1 MVKTDLRL
9 YSQSFNSRICWSI
22 DHYIDTYYTS
32 LHFPSVLFLFFDFS
46 VNSLTD
52 LCLIAFFVF
61 FYSFYS
67 VRHLSD
73 NWFSFVR
80 PLSDNPRI
88 QTLRHY
94 KYQRCDSERTLHN
107 YTRYKPTARVVDW
120 ITILDEKRKEH
131 RFSDKNYLFFISFV
145 LTFTIRCRGSL
156 HTHSL

>member
-1 MVKTDLRL
+1 MVKTHLRL
-9 YSQSFNSRICWSI
+9 YSQSFNSQICWSI
-22 DHYIDTYYTS
+22 DHYINNYYIS
-32 LHFPSVLFLFFDFS
+32 LHFFFFLFDFS
-46 VNSLTD
+46 VNSLSD

-61 FYSFYS
+61 FCSFYS

-107 YTRYKPTARVVDW
+107 CTRYKPTARVVDW

>member
-9 YSQSFNSRICWSI
+9 YSQSFNSQICWSI
-22 DHYIDTYYTS
+22 DHYINNYYIS
-32 LHFPSVLFLFFDFS
+32 LHFPSVLFLSLWLFS
-46 VNSLTD
+46 QLSLRPMSD
-52 LCLIAFFVF
+52 CFLCIFC
-61 FYSFYS
+61 SFYS